1 MSTQKAINSVA
12 NYARFTWLK
21 AVFISFFMF
30 FTAACAP
37 DKPAF
42 KSIDLTGA
50 DYAKDFS
57 LPDQFGKTRSI
68 RDFSG
73 KVVVVFFGFTQCAD
87 VCPTSMVEMA
97 GIKKSLGAD
106 GDKLQAV
113 FVSVDPERD
122 TAEIL
127 KSYMGNFD
135 PTFLALL
142 PSAEQLPAVAKDFK
156 MYYKKVEGRT
166 ATSYSI
172 DHSAGNYIYDPQ
184 GRLRLFSRYG
194 SGAEGLMQDIKLLL
208 KGK

>member
-1 MSTQKAINSVA
+1 MSTQNAINSVA
-12 NYARFTWLK
+12 RYARLYWSRAF
-21 AVFISFFMF
+21 FISFFMLF
-30 FTAACAP
+30 LAACTP
-37 DKPAF
+37 NKPAF

-68 RDFSG
+68 RDFAG

-87 VCPTSMVEMA
+87 VCPTSMVELA

-156 MYYKKVEGRT
+156 MYYKKVDGRT

-194 SGAEGLMQDIKLLL
+194 SGAEGLTQDIKLLL
-208 KGK
+208 IGK